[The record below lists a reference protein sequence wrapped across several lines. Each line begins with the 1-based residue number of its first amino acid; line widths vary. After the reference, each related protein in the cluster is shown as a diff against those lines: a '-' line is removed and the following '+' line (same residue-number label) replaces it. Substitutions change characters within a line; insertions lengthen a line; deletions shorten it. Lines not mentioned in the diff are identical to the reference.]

1 MKICF
6 ATHNQNKLAEIR
18 SLSPVGVEIV
28 SLDELGQTEEIPETG
43 TTLAENSAIK
53 ANFVFEK
60 YSIACFADDSGM
72 EVKALNGAPGVYSA
86 RYAGDQKDN
95 DANMALL
102 LKNLTDQADR
112 SAAFKTVITY
122 INESGVSKQ
131 FVGQVDG
138 TIRKTKSGTKGFGYD
153 PLFEPTGE
161 TRTFAEM
168 SGEEKNAISH
178 RARAFKKFIAFLN
191 QQ

>member
-6 ATHNQNKLAEIR
+6 ATHNQNKLAEIKT
-18 SLSPVGVEIV
+18 LTPAGIAIV
-28 SLDELGQTEEIPETG
+28 SLEDLGQTEEIPETG
-43 TTLAENSAIK
+43 KTLEENSAIK

-60 YSIACFADDSGM
+60 YNIACFADDSGL
-72 EVKALNGAPGVYSA
+72 EVTSLDGEPGVYSA
-86 RYAGDQKDN
+86 RYAGEPKNN

-102 LKNLTDQADR
+102 LKKLADKTDR

-122 INESGVSKQ
+122 VDEQGNTEQ

-138 TIRKTKSGTKGFGYD
+138 TIMKIQSGSKGFGYD
-153 PLFEPTGE
+153 PLFTPTGE

-168 SGEEKNAISH
+168 SGEEKNKISH
-178 RARAFKKFIAFLN
+178 RARAFKKFITFLN
-191 QQ
+191 KQ